1 MKLTIGKK
9 ITIGLVTAGL
19 LASAFVATFFG
30 VKAAKEKASE
40 KPGPSVTTPVQPDN
54 PNIPDQPDQPD
65 QPNQP
70 DQPDPPVIEKTEQD
84 YMNECQE
91 KLTSKVTEALQAKYK
106 LAEISNVKL
115 VKMNSLN
122 GTAYFTGTHTQSGL
136 ERPYF
141 YTIETKL
148 GNIENLTY
156 EKVSENLNNFE
167 ITNIDRKSN
176 IKNSVSEELYN
187 QLCDYVLDK
196 VGLEGAQILNATEF
210 HSVSGGMRGT
220 NLTVFKD
227 NKVYTIEANA
237 HSGGVSQQQEHINY
251 MLSSSTNEIKITSE
265 ENFKEFVTEST
276 AEASAQSNVVYFNI
290 TFPSF
295 DSETNKETTKTLTVR
310 QTNGKADYRGLSL

>member
-30 VKAAKEKASE
+30 VKAAKEKTSQN
-40 KPGPSVTTPVQPDN
+40 PGPSVTTPVQPDN

-65 QPNQP
+65 QPDKP
-70 DQPDPPVIEKTEQD
+70 YEKTEQD

-91 KLTSKVTEALQAKYK
+91 KLTSKVTEALQAKYTYG
-106 LAEISNVKL
+106 ETTDIRIVK
-115 VKMNSLN
+115 VNSL
-122 GTAYFTGTHTQSGL
+122 TGTVYATGVYHFGEPTTCFYELETNLSGL
-136 ERPYF
+136 D
-141 YTIETKL
+141 K
-148 GNIENLTY
+148 LTY
-156 EKVSENLNNFE
+156 EEASKQMTNLEF
-167 ITNIDRKSN
+167 TSVKKSSN
-176 IKNSVSEELYN
+176 IKESVSEELYN

-196 VGLEGAQILNATEF
+196 VGLEGAQILNATKF
-210 HSVSGGMRGT
+210 ASTTGGMRGT

-237 HSGGVSQQQEHINY
+237 HSGGLGKQEDHINY

-276 AEASAQSNVVYFNI
+276 AQASAQSNVVYFDI

-295 DSETNKETTKTLTVR
+295 NSETNKETTKTFTVR